1 MRTIYRLFIQ
11 GKTTNAIAASLT
23 RNGVPT
29 PGGKEKWQATTIESI
44 LTNEKYKGSALLQ
57 KKFTT
62 NFLTKKMK
70 PNEGEVPQF
79 YVENSHPAI
88 ICPEEWDRVQNEML
102 RRKATGRHQ
111 NSLSPFSAKLICGD
125 CGGYYGSKV
134 WHSNSKYRRT
144 IWQCNGKFKG
154 VEKCR
159 THHLYEDDIKAMFLK
174 AVSELMID
182 REALIDD
189 GRVLHTA
196 FTDFNAIDKE
206 VAEIT
211 SEIDVLS
218 GLVQKL
224 VDENASTTLDQ
235 TEYRSRYDG
244 YIDRYDKAKK
254 RLAALQEQ
262 RQLQELKGD
271 ILSGFLFELG
281 ELYDLPMVFKDE
293 TWNAL
298 VDHVTVHKGGRVVFT
313 FKNGTEVT
321 EML

>member
-1 MRTIYRLFIQ
+1 MYKRQVGNHLHIHLDAGLGFKIGYDLVGKNAVKMIDETRLSGHESDGNTF
-11 GKTTNAIAASLT
+11 GGSIASFGARPVSYTHL
-23 RNGVPT
+23 
-29 PGGKEKWQATTIESI
+29 
-44 LTNEKYKGSALLQ
+44 
-57 KKFTT
+57 
-62 NFLTKKMK
+62 
-70 PNEGEVPQF
+70 
-79 YVENSHPAI
+79 
-88 ICPEEWDRVQNEML
+88 
-102 RRKATGRHQ
+102 
-111 NSLSPFSAKLICGD
+111 
-125 CGGYYGSKV
+125 
-134 WHSNSKYRRT
+134 SNSKYRRT

-159 THHLYEDDIKAMFLK
+159 TPHLYEDDIKAMFLK

-254 RLAALQEQ
+254 RLAALQEPVSYTH
-262 RQLQELKGD
+262 L
-271 ILSGFLFELG
+271 
-281 ELYDLPMVFKDE
+281 
-293 TWNAL
+293 A
-298 VDHVTVHKGGRVVFT
+298 
-313 FKNGTEVT
+313 
-321 EML
+321 

>member
-1 MRTIYRLFIQ
+1 
-11 GKTTNAIAASLT
+11 
-23 RNGVPT
+23 
-29 PGGKEKWQATTIESI
+29 
-44 LTNEKYKGSALLQ
+44 
-57 KKFTT
+57 
-62 NFLTKKMK
+62 
-70 PNEGEVPQF
+70 
-79 YVENSHPAI
+79 
-88 ICPEEWDRVQNEML
+88 
-102 RRKATGRHQ
+102 
-111 NSLSPFSAKLICGD
+111 
-125 CGGYYGSKV
+125 
-134 WHSNSKYRRT
+134 
-144 IWQCNGKFKG
+144 
-154 VEKCR
+154 
-159 THHLYEDDIKAMFLK
+159 
-174 AVSELMID
+174 MID

-271 ILSGFLFELG
+271 ILSGFPLSSVNCTTCRW
-281 ELYDLPMVFKDE
+281 YSRTK
-293 TWNAL
+293 
-298 VDHVTVHKGGRVVFT
+298 H
-313 FKNGTEVT
+313 GTLWSI
-321 EML
+321 M

>member
-1 MRTIYRLFIQ
+1 M
-11 GKTTNAIAASLT
+11 G
-23 RNGVPT
+23 
-29 PGGKEKWQATTIESI
+29 
-44 LTNEKYKGSALLQ
+44 
-57 KKFTT
+57 
-62 NFLTKKMK
+62 
-70 PNEGEVPQF
+70 
-79 YVENSHPAI
+79 
-88 ICPEEWDRVQNEML
+88 
-102 RRKATGRHQ
+102 
-111 NSLSPFSAKLICGD
+111 
-125 CGGYYGSKV
+125 
-134 WHSNSKYRRT
+134 KYRRT

-159 THHLYEDDIKAMFLK
+159 TPHLYEDDIKAMFLK

>member
-1 MRTIYRLFIQ
+1 
-11 GKTTNAIAASLT
+11 
-23 RNGVPT
+23 
-29 PGGKEKWQATTIESI
+29 
-44 LTNEKYKGSALLQ
+44 
-57 KKFTT
+57 
-62 NFLTKKMK
+62 
-70 PNEGEVPQF
+70 
-79 YVENSHPAI
+79 
-88 ICPEEWDRVQNEML
+88 
-102 RRKATGRHQ
+102 
-111 NSLSPFSAKLICGD
+111 
-125 CGGYYGSKV
+125 
-134 WHSNSKYRRT
+134 
-144 IWQCNGKFKG
+144 
-154 VEKCR
+154 
-159 THHLYEDDIKAMFLK
+159 MFLK
-174 AVSELMID
+174 AVSELRID

>member
-1 MRTIYRLFIQ
+1 MIFFFTHWFTPLTAAVFSGYFHSQMGKPAVRRSAVPVLYTGHNVDHIAGVQLLRLLTPFLIV
-11 GKTTNAIAASLT
+11 AAPGHADKDLSAAFVRLVD
-23 RNGVPT
+23 VPVVT
-29 PGGKEKWQATTIESI
+29 AAGFKGHIEDFD
-44 LTNEKYKGSALLQ
+44 LLR
-57 KKFTT
+57 
-62 NFLTKKMK
+62 
-70 PNEGEVPQF
+70 G
-79 YVENSHPAI
+79 
-88 ICPEEWDRVQNEML
+88 D
-102 RRKATGRHQ
+102 RRKIALPAEILCETVIGR
-111 NSLSPFSAKLICGD
+111 SD
-125 CGGYYGSKV
+125 
-134 WHSNSKYRRT
+134 
-144 IWQCNGKFKG
+144 GKCHTVLMTLLFVG
-154 VEKCR
+154 
-159 THHLYEDDIKAMFLK
+159 AFL
-174 AVSELMID
+174 VCPD
-182 REALIDD
+182 
-189 GRVLHTA
+189 VLCHA
-196 FTDFNAIDKE
+196 ECCPFTDFNAIDKE